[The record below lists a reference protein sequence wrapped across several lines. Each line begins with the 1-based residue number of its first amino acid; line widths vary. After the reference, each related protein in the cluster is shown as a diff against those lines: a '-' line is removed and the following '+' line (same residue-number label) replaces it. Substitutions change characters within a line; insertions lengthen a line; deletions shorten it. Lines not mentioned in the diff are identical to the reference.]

1 MAKLTDKWM
10 EYYLESFIFAL
21 RSYRKKQKKMIN

>member
-21 RSYRKKQKKMIN
+21 RSYRKKIDKLI